1 MTKDWNIRLKE
12 AREKC
17 GIKLKDVENNNL
29 LGISQ
34 QSIIKYEKG
43 KIFPQINVLERMC
56 KCYHVTIDWILYG
69 NKDFSSLTRTGNH
82 LFLLFDL
89 LYRGKIKKTKTSSG
103 ISFFFDDKKL
113 NQQLDLLSIFAEK
126 VILTSKEDY
135 ESLIKGIEKI
145 NDEM

>member
-1 MTKDWNIRLKE
+1 MTNGWNVRLKE

-17 GIKLKDVENNNL
+17 GIRLKDVEKNNL

-43 KIFPQINVLERMC
+43 AIFPQIDVLDRMC
-56 KCYHVTIDWILYG
+56 QCYHVTIDWILYG

-89 LYRGKIKKTKTSSG
+89 LYRGKIKKTKTSTG
-103 ISFFFDDKKL
+103 IYYFFDDKKL
-113 NQQLDLLSIFAEK
+113 NQQLNLLSVFAER
-126 VILTSKEDY
+126 VALTSKEDY
-135 ESLIKGIEKI
+135 ESLITGIEKI
-145 NDEM
+145 NDAM